1 MIQFLIQYP
10 PDFFVSITRPEE
22 MFSENLMLV
31 IYQDIPAPDDEKTN
45 AVALTGEKLYAD
57 YMHFKRWFNELI
69 TIMLNF

>member
-1 MIQFLIQYP
+1 
-10 PDFFVSITRPEE
+10 